1 MAPREN
7 PPDLP
12 EPKQK
17 LMNLMERTPR
27 TANGRSIPISGA
39 QKAFCA
45 GFQGNIFAPN
55 NKRHFSFRSG
65 LGKPAVGKPGI
76 GTTNLGA
83 RDNRVLDEKPSRRDN
98 NFGALRLFFASVVIL
113 SHSAEILDGNRSREL
128 LTNIFGTLSFGV
140 VGVDGFF
147 IISGYLIT
155 KSFLSTPTMFDYLKR
170 RVLRIYPAFIVCFW
184 LCLFVVAPIVGAGL
198 SPFHPAALIRSTAR
212 MALLLHPNAQGI
224 FPGMPMPGL
233 NGSMWSIP
241 YEFRCYIIV
250 MVLGVAG
257 VLKGSLRYLLLVAVL
272 AGLVMAGDADFRP
285 SNVIAATVLGPL
297 DKCLQLFPMFV
308 AGSPVRSLPAPYFLQ
323 SCSRAN
329 RGGGADNLPV
339 LRASRPAGARSFWR
353 LSDLLVC
360 LPLSGSQAQPVC
372 HPH

>member
-1 MAPREN
+1 M
-7 PPDLP
+7 
-12 EPKQK
+12 
-17 LMNLMERTPR
+17 
-27 TANGRSIPISGA
+27 
-39 QKAFCA
+39 
-45 GFQGNIFAPN
+45 
-55 NKRHFSFRSG
+55 
-65 LGKPAVGKPGI
+65 
-76 GTTNLGA
+76 
-83 RDNRVLDEKPSRRDN
+83 LDEKPSRRDN

-113 SHSAEILDGNRSREL
+113 SHSPEILDGNRSREL

-155 KSFLSTPTMFDYLKR
+155 KSFLSSPTLFDYLKR

-184 LCLFVVAPIVGAGL
+184 LCLIVVAPIVGAGL
-198 SPFHPAALIRSTAR
+198 SPFYPAALIRSTAR

-224 FPGMPMPGL
+224 FPGMPMPAL

-257 VLKGSLRYLLLVAVL
+257 ILKGSLRYLLLVAVL

-297 DKCLQLFPMFV
+297 DKCLQLFPMFG
-308 AGSPVRSLPAPYFLQ
+308 AGALYALFQRNISYSHALALIAALALTICLFFAAVVPLALAVF
-323 SCSRAN
+323 
-329 RGGGADNLPV
+329 GGYLIFWFAFRCPV
-339 LRASRPAGARSFWR
+339 LRISRFAINTDLSYGIYLYAWPIQSTIAFFTARSINPWALSAVSLALAAAAAWASWTLIEKPALALAHRKTAGLQPR
-353 LSDLLVC
+353 LRENRPRQGVT
-360 LPLSGSQAQPVC
+360 
-372 HPH
+372 